1 MIKCTVCFTEND
13 PFETICPQCGS
24 FLQNRIPNLNLFET
38 LWGILESPAKTFPK
52 ITLAEHKNFSL
63 FLFSLFGVSVSFT
76 AFWYYQLGNRFSSLP
91 ELLLYAF
98 AIGLVGGV
106 VVPPIVALPYH
117 FVARVFGRKAT
128 YRTAY
133 SILAYSTTPIVL
145 SLILVL
151 PIELMTFGIYHFT
164 ANPHPFVIK
173 PASYIALVSFD
184 ALVALWSIWLVVR
197 GTKIA
202 YRIGWTKSF
211 IATIVAVASLLLFV
225 TGIVGLL
232 PWGGRMS

>member
-1 MIKCTVCFTEND
+1 MTKCTVCLTDND
-13 PFETICPQCGS
+13 PFETICLRCGG

-38 LWGILESPAKTFPK
+38 LWGILESPAKTFRK

-91 ELLLYAF
+91 ELLIYAF
-98 AIGLVGGV
+98 AMGLVGGG
-106 VVPPIVALPYH
+106 VVPPFITLLYH
-117 FVARVFGRKAT
+117 AVGRLFGRNAT
-128 YRTAY
+128 YRTGY
-133 SILAYSTTPIVL
+133 SILAYSTTPVVL
-145 SLILVL
+145 SLVFIL
-151 PIELMTFGIYHFT
+151 PIELMTFGMFLFT

-173 PASYIALVSFD
+173 PTSYVVLVVFD
-184 ALVALWSIWLVVR
+184 VLVALWAIWLVVR

-211 IATIVAVASLLLFV
+211 IATVVAVGSLLLSV
-225 TGIVGLL
+225 TGIAGLL
-232 PWGGRMS
+232 L